1 MKLVR
6 AMAVI
11 VMVVSIL
18 TACSMGDS
26 PERAAKEWLE
36 AMINLDGNKILERTC
51 IAQRENVQTAS
62 LWNSAFAMLP
72 QMFGLDVKVQGDIS
86 DLEFTTTYID
96 EETAHV
102 RVTGELRVAVLG
114 VAQAL
119 PVDET
124 WLVIKEEGK
133 WKWCGLP

>member
-1 MKLVR
+1 MYKRRVCGIRLLV
-6 AMAVI
+6 
-11 VMVVSIL
+11 IL
-18 TACSMGDS
+18 SQ
-26 PERAAKEWLE
+26 K
-36 AMINLDGNKILERTC
+36 
-51 IAQRENVQTAS
+51 V
-62 LWNSAFAMLP
+62 
-72 QMFGLDVKVQGDIS
+72 FGSDVKVQGDIS

-133 WKWCGLP
+133 WKWCGLPQLK